1 LVKGARGARSR
12 AAAWQPFVR
21 EGLGQAMKGGVDY
34 ENCGIRTSSDS
45 RSLGANRS
53 SNEGGRMALDQKA
66 YRFLI
71 VLRGRIEAEEGQAM
85 VEYALILALVTI
97 VSIAALQ
104 AMGISVASFF
114 GKVNS
119 ALTSVAT

>member
-1 LVKGARGARSR
+1 
-12 AAAWQPFVR
+12 
-21 EGLGQAMKGGVDY
+21 
-34 ENCGIRTSSDS
+34 
-45 RSLGANRS
+45 
-53 SNEGGRMALDQKA
+53 MALDQKA

>member
-1 LVKGARGARSR
+1 MVL
-12 AAAWQPFVR
+12 Q
-21 EGLGQAMKGGVDY
+21 Y
-34 ENCGIRTSSDS
+34 
-45 RSLGANRS
+45 
-53 SNEGGRMALDQKA
+53 KA
-66 YRFLI
+66 YRCLI
-71 VLRGRIEAEEGQAM
+71 ALRRQIEAQEGQAM